1 MPGESA
7 LRSIPAEKRAEHEE
21 TGLPGPDMTRHPST
35 DSTPSYSGS
44 SPSDSGSSPSP
55 STPQKL
61 LPACTSPFGPRIFHS
76 MPSSSGTPRP
86 QPEGSDHRHSMP
98 RLSGNLGGHGPC
110 GRHIPVKM
118 ERIKVLTGSEIE
130 SDYQESQT
138 IDTRVVMGQEALLK
152 TTEIQKEK
160 PPAGPVAQSE
170 MLPDFSNETQ
180 ANKNRLEINNGG
192 HQVQTHLEEQDLA
205 KDAVQPPN
213 TLSRP
218 LHNTSHTLPSKSGR
232 ADDQVTEDPDV
243 SKALSQD
250 EVPSLSL
257 SELTSPVALSFSEP
271 ACTVDPLR
279 VGVPSTLD
287 PDLYYTAPS
296 TPIKMASHSSH
307 LKHHSYPGSPACPL
321 SPNSPSDSEDL
332 CSPLTSPSG
341 SYITAEGGS
350 WTSSYTSSTSPSAS
364 PNLLVADEAQE
375 APACFV
381 ESLSEIG
388 DEAGEEKGRTGPE
401 REEALCSFHAE
412 KIVKKSRVGVTGTV
426 ILEEDETTKAEELES
441 SSESRHYWASA
452 DASPQRSS
460 SSQSSESQEDGGE
473 SESSLCPL
481 EEARAVKTEYF
492 RTKQAGLKLQLEG
505 CMSGEMYGETED
517 HTELR
522 STTLTPD
529 IDDATMASSS
539 VSPDS
544 PVIPLDDLYPGAFG
558 RFCPNSFMLSQAA
571 CADDIA
577 EEERMI
583 PASLLSFPLHTSL
596 IFKAD
601 SMEIT
606 LFPTEEDPEIDDV
619 KDINAYAAGE
629 EEADVED
636 DDDDEDDDD
645 GDDDDDDDKDGDE
658 DEDEEVDDLYKNNE
672 ADVSNGHNEEGQE
685 AKVEVKVVEE
695 QEGDTEE
702 EEEEEDE
709 FDCKAVEDPTDED
722 SSASFLHSLSETS
735 INEGLDESFCFHDDT
750 DDSLDSA
757 SYNGEEDESLYS
769 TERHAQAVE
778 PMPVNAA
785 DVSEIQPESQHGANS
800 DSQTQQRDIVVS
812 RDLSSSESITY
823 SSGKDTGVKVMD
835 RPESPTSKLQS
846 DLVSTSLTGLSESL
860 DLQVRADKP
869 VDQQLPVSHS
879 GGLCSQS
886 KSYSTLKARSEV
898 ANSSDSCTSCQ
909 GYLPTSPFNASLGST
924 SEFRIPRSPTV
935 TQEINKSV
943 QPEDPTEGS
952 TQMTKS
958 VLEKTNDHLGK
969 EPIQD
974 QSNDSSEEELNE
986 EPERDSFKLLIK
998 PRCNQPQS
1006 QKAVFASRLLLS
1018 KSFSIQSN
1026 VPGDDKVTGRTASH
1040 RNTDTVLDQ
1049 KNGNASVTSVST
1061 PSRSNDSDSFLN
1073 MASVTNDLNKGVP
1086 LLSCCKDPSPN
1097 PSNIP
1102 VSAFPEIMSE
1112 VADNLALTPEH
1123 CYGDSALENLSAD
1136 EGALGAVGSP
1146 HSPLAISPKRENSE
1160 TGTHRE
1166 TDPGAGTWYS
1176 DKMGLGFGL
1185 GLGSGADGVG
1195 VWGARETLS
1204 PSIRKRY
1211 KVESEQ
1217 LLLCDIED
1225 QSTQKVVVPSM
1236 RSEARNYDNN
1246 KTSGQDDKD
1255 NSLCENKDKQV
1266 EQYNTGQGSH
1276 NAFWKS
1282 IEEREKE
1289 EEHGS
1294 YGFHGDD
1301 VSNLNPGDNGNN
1313 TDTQIRDSW
1322 RNSDNNNNSTFDS
1335 LEVAMSGSLNALS
1348 EEVRPQST
1356 STSVGGSA
1364 SNIPLEDVESS
1375 DKTFDEGREPMDS
1388 YLNQTLDTTQTQ
1400 SSNEGHCS
1408 MLETNVDKNGPEHLV
1423 LSENAKSRYC
1433 TSPVYQIITS
1443 EGNAPFSWL
1452 QGTFGSFSPKSRSDK
1467 SKSRRPCQDETITAG
1482 CQAGTKLLGPENE
1495 GQGKGEVSTD
1505 ADLSDEPKTEDAFRR
1520 QQDVVCNSGVK
1531 DKEENLT
1538 EGAKTRGEDKEKKKK
1553 VERKPS
1559 PKQNVP
1565 EHFAHCLL
1573 KGELC
1578 TDKSNAVKKGRRGK
1592 QKKRRESPTGHQEKS
1607 SPESESMK
1615 CAINRTKD
1623 GGPDGAVKKSG
1634 RRAKNKAPLLHKPIA
1649 EPLKGS
1655 SHSPDVK
1662 PPRHE
1667 CCTSACCTAENR
1679 SAVVAMSQEL
1689 QQNLNMLDYRPEG
1702 TRVDINDNNIEN
1714 DHSAATQDTT
1724 SHESTPLCSPT
1735 SPVSFST
1742 TRAAPP
1748 EPEEDLP
1755 APVQESQPG
1764 QLDAEQLSVSLVC
1777 ATSPTT
1783 QRPNDPQTVED
1794 DNLQEASVLL
1804 ASTTSRFSPNSLFIS
1819 SPLNLSQP
1827 TQESSLLGSGTVD
1840 PTCAPD
1846 LVSKHVIHTNS
1857 RIKQSHTRST
1867 RDICRGP
1874 VLAEEETDSEDDGG
1888 PPREAAEIRNGSMQ
1902 NKTGASHKGRTQP
1915 SPAHQMTCRQSGGP
1929 ILHSSEVSK
1938 EIELSF
1944 KKNTSILAS
1953 CNESESEE
1961 SVPELEESEPQ
1972 RPSEPRSI
1980 TATEEGS
1987 NRPKQSRSEKKA
1999 RKAMSKLGL
2008 KPVHGVTRITIRKSK
2023 SILFVISRPDVFK
2036 SPASDIYIVFG
2047 EAKIEDLSQQA
2058 HKAAAEKFKVP
2069 VTSSPLAPPAPP
2081 SLTIKE
2087 ESEDEVE
2094 EVDDGG
2100 LEQRDIELVMA
2111 QANVSRAKAVR
2122 ALKHNKNDIVNAIME
2137 LTM

>member
-98 RLSGNLGGHGPC
+98 RLSVNLGGHGPC

-218 LHNTSHTLPSKSGR
+218 LHNTSHTLPSKSVR

-364 PNLLVADEAQE
+364 PHLLVADEAQE

-412 KIVKKSRVGVTGTV
+412 NIVKKSRVGVTGTV

-441 SSESRHYWASA
+441 SSESHHYRASA

-645 GDDDDDDDKDGDE
+645 GDDDDDDDKDGD
-658 DEDEEVDDLYKNNE
+658 DNEDEEVDDLYKNNE

-695 QEGDTEE
+695 QEGNTEE

-709 FDCKAVEDPTDED
+709 FDCKAVEDPSDED

-860 DLQVRADKP
+860 DLQVRDDKP

-886 KSYSTLKARSEV
+886 KSYSTLKAR
-898 ANSSDSCTSCQ
+898 
-909 GYLPTSPFNASLGST
+909 
-924 SEFRIPRSPTV
+924 
-935 TQEINKSV
+935 K
-943 QPEDPTEGS
+943 
-952 TQMTKS
+952 
-958 VLEKTNDHLGK
+958 
-969 EPIQD
+969 
-974 QSNDSSEEELNE
+974 
-986 EPERDSFKLLIK
+986 
-998 PRCNQPQS
+998 
-1006 QKAVFASRLLLS
+1006 
-1018 KSFSIQSN
+1018 
-1026 VPGDDKVTGRTASH
+1026 
-1040 RNTDTVLDQ
+1040 
-1049 KNGNASVTSVST
+1049 
-1061 PSRSNDSDSFLN
+1061 
-1073 MASVTNDLNKGVP
+1073 
-1086 LLSCCKDPSPN
+1086 
-1097 PSNIP
+1097 
-1102 VSAFPEIMSE
+1102 IMSE

-1313 TDTQIRDSW
+1313 TDAQIRDSW

-1400 SSNEGHCS
+1400 SSNEGHC
-1408 MLETNVDKNGPEHLV
+1408 
-1423 LSENAKSRYC
+1423 R
-1433 TSPVYQIITS
+1433 
-1443 EGNAPFSWL
+1443 
-1452 QGTFGSFSPKSRSDK
+1452 
-1467 SKSRRPCQDETITAG
+1467 
-1482 CQAGTKLLGPENE
+1482 
-1495 GQGKGEVSTD
+1495 
-1505 ADLSDEPKTEDAFRR
+1505 
-1520 QQDVVCNSGVK
+1520 VK
-1531 DKEENLT
+1531 DKEEHLT

-1714 DHSAATQDTT
+1714 DPSAATQDTT
-1724 SHESTPLCSPT
+1724 SHESTSLCSPT

-1874 VLAEEETDSEDDGG
+1874 ILAEEETESEDDGG

-1915 SPAHQMTCRQSGGP
+1915 SPAHQMTCRQSSGP

>member
-21 TGLPGPDMTRHPST
+21 TGLPGPGRTAGAGAKVGCLGYSAVELEIKVKSRRESEGVGRMVSVHRLTEDMTRHPST

-218 LHNTSHTLPSKSGR
+218 LHNTSHTLPSKSVR

-364 PNLLVADEAQE
+364 PHLLVADEAQE

-412 KIVKKSRVGVTGTV
+412 NIVKKSRVGVTGTV

-441 SSESRHYWASA
+441 SSESHHYRASA

-544 PVIPLDDLYPGAFG
+544 PVIPLDDLYPGAF
-558 RFCPNSFMLSQAA
+558 
-571 CADDIA
+571 
-577 EEERMI
+577 
-583 PASLLSFPLHTSL
+583 
-596 IFKAD
+596 
-601 SMEIT
+601 
-606 LFPTEEDPEIDDV
+606 
-619 KDINAYAAGE
+619 
-629 EEADVED
+629 
-636 DDDDEDDDD
+636 
-645 GDDDDDDDKDGDE
+645 
-658 DEDEEVDDLYKNNE
+658 
-672 ADVSNGHNEEGQE
+672 
-685 AKVEVKVVEE
+685 
-695 QEGDTEE
+695 
-702 EEEEEDE
+702 
-709 FDCKAVEDPTDED
+709 
-722 SSASFLHSLSETS
+722 ETS

-924 SEFRIPRSPTV
+924 SEFRIPHSATV

-1006 QKAVFASRLLLS
+1006 QKAVVASRLLLS

-1313 TDTQIRDSW
+1313 TDAQIRDSW

-1531 DKEENLT
+1531 DKEEHLT
-1538 EGAKTRGEDKEKKKK
+1538 EGAKTRGEDKEKKK
-1553 VERKPS
+1553 VERKSS

-1714 DHSAATQDTT
+1714 DPSAATQDTT
-1724 SHESTPLCSPT
+1724 SHESTSTLFSNI
-1735 SPVSFST
+1735 SSFFLHHPSCT
-1742 TRAAPP
+1742 TRA
-1748 EPEEDLP
+1748 
-1755 APVQESQPG
+1755 
-1764 QLDAEQLSVSLVC
+1764 
-1777 ATSPTT
+1777 
-1783 QRPNDPQTVED
+1783 R
-1794 DNLQEASVLL
+1794 
-1804 ASTTSRFSPNSLFIS
+1804 
-1819 SPLNLSQP
+1819 
-1827 TQESSLLGSGTVD
+1827 
-1840 PTCAPD
+1840 
-1846 LVSKHVIHTNS
+1846 
-1857 RIKQSHTRST
+1857 
-1867 RDICRGP
+1867 
-1874 VLAEEETDSEDDGG
+1874 GG
-1888 PPREAAEIRNGSMQ
+1888 PPR
-1902 NKTGASHKGRTQP
+1902 T
-1915 SPAHQMTCRQSGGP
+1915 SPGIPAW
-1929 ILHSSEVSK
+1929 
-1938 EIELSF
+1938 
-1944 KKNTSILAS
+1944 
-1953 CNESESEE
+1953 
-1961 SVPELEESEPQ
+1961 
-1972 RPSEPRSI
+1972 
-1980 TATEEGS
+1980 TA
-1987 NRPKQSRSEKKA
+1987 RR
-1999 RKAMSKLGL
+1999 
-2008 KPVHGVTRITIRKSK
+2008 
-2023 SILFVISRPDVFK
+2023 
-2036 SPASDIYIVFG
+2036 
-2047 EAKIEDLSQQA
+2047 
-2058 HKAAAEKFKVP
+2058 
-2069 VTSSPLAPPAPP
+2069 
-2081 SLTIKE
+2081 
-2087 ESEDEVE
+2087 
-2094 EVDDGG
+2094 
-2100 LEQRDIELVMA
+2100 
-2111 QANVSRAKAVR
+2111 
-2122 ALKHNKNDIVNAIME
+2122 
-2137 LTM
+2137 